1 MVSWPFVAA
10 DSEASVLR
18 VAAKLGLDDPTA
30 VRRLLGAWWVWAG
43 ALTARGELADSDVF
57 LAQREAEGLLELPLD
72 VATRAIELELAD
84 LHGIGAARRA
94 ARGGGSHPRRDPGDA
109 GAPSP
114 APPPVATAPP
124 ASARAA
130 ARPGAQARPPSPA
143 LVGSIAFGTLFILV
157 VGGIAL
163 AQVVRHVPLPGGSS
177 TATTAPYRA
186 WIGIL
191 AGAGGAIAA
200 LVAIRLRPATAE
212 ALWLP
217 ALGLAALGL
226 FSLGLLAGAVWLEWA
241 AGGLFAIVGVGAWIR
256 THTSASR

>member
-1 MVSWPFVAA
+1 MPRGCSSCRSTSRP
-10 DSEASVLR
+10 
-18 VAAKLGLDDPTA
+18 
-30 VRRLLGAWWVWAG
+30 
-43 ALTARGELADSDVF
+43 ARSSSSSQICTGSA
-57 LAQREAEGLLELPLD
+57 P
-72 VATRAIELELAD
+72 
-84 LHGIGAARRA
+84 HAARRA
-94 ARGGGSHPRRDPGDA
+94 GAAHPRRDPGDA

-114 APPPVATAPP
+114 RAASDASPAFPAAP
-124 ASARAA
+124 RAA
-130 ARPGAQARPPSPA
+130 APPRAHARPPSPA

-163 AQVVRHVPLPGGSS
+163 AQVVRHVPLPGGGS
-177 TATTAPYRA
+177 TASTAPYRA

-191 AGAGGAIAA
+191 AGGGGAIAA
-200 LVAIRLRPATAE
+200 LIAMRLRPATAE

-256 THTSASR
+256 THTSSSR